1 MSPVSTTGLAR
12 VAVSLRPE
20 DLIAAWRPDAGCL
33 VLTLGEPLRL
43 QQRVVARVTVVGLG
57 VAATVT
63 GRVVS
68 SSRHGDLYRLEIAP
82 DEMRHLALQK
92 LVAIAKG
99 EPVDYQNRS
108 PRFLAALPAVVQ
120 GAQGTHYRTTFS
132 VSVQGCGLAWSGPVP
147 KVGDPLEVRV
157 GAGSRAASFRS
168 VVCWTSET
176 GRSPSVG
183 VRFLAGPQR
192 VWASVIAEVEGSG
205 APIA

>member
-68 SSRHGDLYRLEIAP
+68 SSRHGDLHRVEIAP
-82 DEMRHLALQK
+82 DELARLADPGLKQAV
-92 LVAIAKG
+92 VAAVRAAG
-99 EPVDYQNRS
+99 YADVDVD
-108 PRFLAALPAVVQ
+108 PRGYRRGSLNAGIGALAAQPA
-120 GAQGTHYRTTFS
+120 
-132 VSVQGCGLAWSGPVP
+132 SG
-147 KVGDPLEVRV
+147 
-157 GAGSRAASFRS
+157 
-168 VVCWTSET
+168 
-176 GRSPSVG
+176 
-183 VRFLAGPQR
+183 
-192 VWASVIAEVEGSG
+192 
-205 APIA
+205 